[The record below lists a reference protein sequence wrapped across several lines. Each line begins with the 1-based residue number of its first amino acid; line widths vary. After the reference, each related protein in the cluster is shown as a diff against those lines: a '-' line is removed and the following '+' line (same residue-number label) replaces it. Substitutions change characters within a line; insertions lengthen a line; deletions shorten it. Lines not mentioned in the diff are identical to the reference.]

1 LFFGDFLDSRLRG
14 NDILIIMKKLTH
26 EEVGKKRVTLDEIKK
41 LRRNPIYVLC
51 DNIRSIYN
59 VGSIFRTSD
68 AALIEKLYL
77 TGYTPYPP
85 RPEIE
90 KVALGS
96 TNSVPWEYVKNPVD
110 AVNEMKAKGIKIA
123 SLEITDNSIKYN
135 ELTKNDFPL
144 CLILGNELTGVSNEL
159 IAASDFSIEIP
170 QYGFKHSMNV
180 SVAYGIAVF
189 EMVRKMSLQVI

>member
-1 LFFGDFLDSRLRG
+1 MR
-14 NDILIIMKKLTH
+14 KLTH
-26 EEVGKKRVTLDEIKK
+26 EELGKKRISLEDAKK
-41 LRRNPIYVLC
+41 VKRHPIFVMC

-59 VGSIFRTSD
+59 IGSIFRTSD

-96 TNSVPWEYVKNPVD
+96 TNSVTWEYVKNPME
-110 AVNEMKAKGIKIA
+110 AVKKLKSNGVKIVP
-123 SLEITDNSIKYN
+123 LEITQNSRSYTDI
-135 ELTKNDFPL
+135 TKLDFPL

-159 IAASDFSIEIP
+159 IENSDFSIEIP

-189 EMVRKMSLQVI
+189 EMVRVIRS

>member
-1 LFFGDFLDSRLRG
+1 MR
-14 NDILIIMKKLTH
+14 KLTH
-26 EEVGKKRVTLDEIKK
+26 EEVGKKRLSLEETRSIK
-41 LRRNPIYVLC
+41 RNPVYVIC

-77 TGYTPYPP
+77 SGYTPYPP

-96 TNSVPWEYVKNPVD
+96 TNSVPWEYTEKAAD
-110 AVNEMKAKGIKIA
+110 AVKHLRKNGVTIA
-123 SLEITDNSIKYN
+123 SLEIAENSRNYSDL
-135 ELTKNDFPL
+135 ELKDFPL
-144 CLILGNELTGVSNEL
+144 CLILGNELSGVSNEL
-159 IAASDFSIEIP
+159 VELSDFSIEIP

-180 SVAYGIAVF
+180 AVAYGIAVF
-189 EMVRKMSLQVI
+189 EMVRVLRVGG

>member
-1 LFFGDFLDSRLRG
+1 
-14 NDILIIMKKLTH
+14 MKKLTH
-26 EEVGKKRVTLDEIKK
+26 EELGKKRISLDETKNIK
-41 LRRNPIYVLC
+41 RHPIYVIC

-90 KVALGS
+90 KVALGA
-96 TNSVPWEYVKNPVD
+96 TDAVPWEHVKNPAN
-110 AVNEMKAKGIKIA
+110 AVKELKAKGVKIA
-123 SLEITDNSIKYN
+123 PLEITQNSRYYN
-135 ELTKNDFPL
+135 DINKIDFPL
-144 CLILGNELTGVSNEL
+144 CLVLGNELTGVSNE
-159 IAASDFSIEIP
+159 IIQMADFSIEIP

-189 EMVRKMSLQVI
+189 EMVKVFKA

>member
-1 LFFGDFLDSRLRG
+1 
-14 NDILIIMKKLTH
+14 MKKLTH
-26 EEVGKKRVTLDEIKK
+26 EEVGRNRLPLEEVKSVK
-41 LRRNPIYVLC
+41 RNPIFVLC

-96 TNSVPWEYVKNPVD
+96 TESVPWKFVPDPLDVIHLLKKKN
-110 AVNEMKAKGIKIA
+110 IRIA
-123 SLEITDNSIKYN
+123 ALEITSSSRNYTDIEKSN
-135 ELTKNDFPL
+135 FPL
-144 CLILGNELTGVSNEL
+144 CLVLGNELSGVSNE
-159 IAASDFSIEIP
+159 IISECDFSIEIP

-189 EMVRKMSLQVI
+189 ELVKILNG

>member
-1 LFFGDFLDSRLRG
+1 MK
-14 NDILIIMKKLTH
+14 MKKLSH
-26 EEVGKKRVTLDEIKK
+26 EEVGGKRISLEQVK
-41 LRRNPIYVLC
+41 LVKRNPIYVLC

-96 TNSVPWEYVKNPVD
+96 TKSILWEYHKNPID
-110 AVNEMKAKGIKIA
+110 IIKKLKSSGIKIS
-123 SLEITDNSIKYN
+123 SLELTNSSRMYY
-135 ELTKNDFPL
+135 ELKDSDFPL
-144 CLILGNELTGVSNEL
+144 CLILGNELTGISNDL
-159 IAASDFSIEIP
+159 IEQSDFSLEIP

-189 EMVRKMSLQVI
+189 EMVKFLKYKCKSGT

>member
-1 LFFGDFLDSRLRG
+1 MR
-14 NDILIIMKKLTH
+14 KLTH
-26 EEVGKKRVTLDEIKK
+26 EEVGKKRITLDDTKSIK
-41 LRRNPIYVLC
+41 RHPIYVLA

-96 TNSVPWEYVKNPVD
+96 TEAVPWEYIKSPLEAVKRIK
-110 AVNEMKAKGIKIA
+110 EEGIKIVP
-123 SLEITDNSIKYN
+123 LEITQNSRVYSEI
-135 ELTKNDFPL
+135 EVSEFPL
-144 CLILGNELTGVSNEL
+144 CLILGNELTGVSNDIIEL
-159 IAASDFSIEIP
+159 SDFSIEIP
-170 QYGFKHSMNV
+170 QYGFKHSINV
-180 SVAYGIAVF
+180 SVAYGIAVM
-189 EMVRKMSLQVI
+189 ELVRKLNI

>member
-1 LFFGDFLDSRLRG
+1 
-14 NDILIIMKKLTH
+14 MKKLTH
-26 EEVGKKRVTLDEIKK
+26 EEVGKKRLPLEQVKTVK
-41 LRRNPIYVLC
+41 RHPVYVLC

-77 TGYTPYPP
+77 AGYTPYPP

-96 TNSVPWEYVKNPVD
+96 TNAVPWEYVKNSMD
-110 AVNEMKAKGIKIA
+110 AIASLKEKGIKIA
-123 SLEITDNSIKYN
+123 PLEITSGSREHTQVNAD
-135 ELTKNDFPL
+135 DFPL
-144 CLILGNELTGVSNEL
+144 CLVLGNELTGVSNE
-159 IAASDFSIEIP
+159 IIEASDFSIEIP

-189 EMVRKMSLQVI
+189 ELVKKLSR

>member
-1 LFFGDFLDSRLRG
+1 
-14 NDILIIMKKLTH
+14 MKKLTH
-26 EEVGKKRVTLDEIKK
+26 EEVGKKRISLEQAKIVK
-41 LRRNPIYVLC
+41 RNPIYVIC

-96 TNSVPWEYVKNPVD
+96 TNSVPWEYHKSP
-110 AVNEMKAKGIKIA
+110 AEIAFSLKSSGIRIVP
-123 SLEITDNSIKYN
+123 L
-135 ELTKNDFPL
+135 ELTTKSKNYFDLSLADFPM
-144 CLILGNELTGVSNEL
+144 CLVLGNELTGVSGEV
-159 IAASDFSIEIP
+159 IEAADFALEIP

-189 EMVRKMSLQVI
+189 ELVKFLNYK

>member
-1 LFFGDFLDSRLRG
+1 MR
-14 NDILIIMKKLTH
+14 KLTH
-26 EEVGKKRVTLDEIKK
+26 EEVGKKRISLDESAKIT
-41 LRRNPIYVLC
+41 RHPINVLC
-51 DNIRSIYN
+51 DNIRSIFN

-85 RPEIE
+85 RAEIE

-96 TNSVPWEYVKNPVD
+96 TNSVPWEYFKSPLEAIDVLKNKQV
-110 AVNEMKAKGIKIA
+110 KIA
-123 SLEITDNSIKYN
+123 ALEITDKSTNYDDISV
-135 ELTKNDFPL
+135 NDFPL
-144 CLILGNELTGVSNEL
+144 CLVLGNELTGVSND
-159 IAASDFSIEIP
+159 IIQKADFSIEIP

-189 EMVRKMSLQVI
+189 EMIKILQKG

>member
-1 LFFGDFLDSRLRG
+1 MR
-14 NDILIIMKKLTH
+14 KLTH
-26 EEVGKKRVTLDEIKK
+26 EEVGKKRITLDETKKIKRHPVYA
-41 LRRNPIYVLC
+41 LA

-96 TNSVPWEYVKNPVD
+96 TEAVPWEYIKSPLD
-110 AVNEMKAKGIKIA
+110 AVKKIKEEGIKIVP
-123 SLEITDNSIKYN
+123 LEITQNSRDYTEI
-135 ELTKNDFPL
+135 EASEFPL
-144 CLILGNELTGVSNEL
+144 CLILGNELTGVSNDIIEL
-159 IAASDFSIEIP
+159 SDFSIEIP
-170 QYGFKHSMNV
+170 QYGFKHSINV
-180 SVAYGIAVF
+180 SVAYGIAVM
-189 EMVRKMSLQVI
+189 ELVRKLNI

>member
-1 LFFGDFLDSRLRG
+1 MR
-14 NDILIIMKKLTH
+14 KLTH
-26 EEVGKKRVTLDEIKK
+26 EEVGKKRITLDETKKIKRHPVYA
-41 LRRNPIYVLC
+41 LA

-96 TNSVPWEYVKNPVD
+96 TEAVPWEYIKNPLD
-110 AVNEMKAKGIKIA
+110 AVKKIKEEGIKIVP
-123 SLEITDNSIKYN
+123 LEITQNSRDYTEI
-135 ELTKNDFPL
+135 EASEFPL
-144 CLILGNELTGVSNEL
+144 CLILGNELTGVSNDIIEL
-159 IAASDFSIEIP
+159 SDFSIEIP
-170 QYGFKHSMNV
+170 QYGFKHSINV
-180 SVAYGIAVF
+180 SVAYGIAVM
-189 EMVRKMSLQVI
+189 ELVRKLNI

>member
-1 LFFGDFLDSRLRG
+1 MR
-14 NDILIIMKKLTH
+14 KLTH
-26 EEVGKKRVTLDEIKK
+26 EEVGKKRITLDETKKIKRHPVYA
-41 LRRNPIYVLC
+41 LA

-96 TNSVPWEYVKNPVD
+96 TEAVPWEYIKSPLD
-110 AVNEMKAKGIKIA
+110 AVKKIKEEGIKIVP
-123 SLEITDNSIKYN
+123 LEITQNSRDYTEI
-135 ELTKNDFPL
+135 EASEFPL
-144 CLILGNELTGVSNEL
+144 CLILGNELTGVSNDIIEL
-159 IAASDFSIEIP
+159 SDFSIEIP
-170 QYGFKHSMNV
+170 QYGFKHSINV
-180 SVAYGIAVF
+180 SVAYGIAVM
-189 EMVRKMSLQVI
+189 ELVRKLKI

>member
-1 LFFGDFLDSRLRG
+1 MR
-14 NDILIIMKKLTH
+14 KLTH
-26 EEVGKKRVTLDEIKK
+26 EELGKKRISLEDAKK
-41 LRRNPIYVLC
+41 VKRHPIFVMC

-59 VGSIFRTSD
+59 IGSIFRTSD

-96 TNSVPWEYVKNPVD
+96 TNSVSWEYVKNPLD
-110 AVNEMKAKGIKIA
+110 ALKQLKIKGIKIA
-123 SLEITDNSIKYN
+123 SLEITQNSRSYTGF
-135 ELTKNDFPL
+135 TKLDFPL

-159 IAASDFSIEIP
+159 IENSDFSIEIP

-189 EMVRKMSLQVI
+189 EMVRVIRS

>member
-1 LFFGDFLDSRLRG
+1 
-14 NDILIIMKKLTH
+14 MKKLTH
-26 EEVGKKRVTLDEIKK
+26 EEVGKKRLPLEQVKSVK
-41 LRRNPIYVLC
+41 RHPVYVLC

-59 VGSIFRTSD
+59 VGSVFRTSD

-96 TNSVPWEYVKNPVD
+96 TNAVPWEYVKNPMD
-110 AVNEMKAKGIKIA
+110 AVFALQKNGVKIVP
-123 SLEITDNSIKYN
+123 LEITSGSRDYTDISAS
-135 ELTKNDFPL
+135 DFPL
-144 CLILGNELTGVSNEL
+144 CLVLGNELTGVSNE
-159 IAASDFSIEIP
+159 IIEASDFTVEIP

-189 EMVRKMSLQVI
+189 EMIKKFPS

>member
-1 LFFGDFLDSRLRG
+1 MR
-14 NDILIIMKKLTH
+14 KLTH
-26 EEVGKKRVTLDEIKK
+26 EEISGKRVSLDEV
-41 LRRNPIYVLC
+41 RNLKRHPIYVLC

-85 RPEIE
+85 RAEIE
-90 KVALGS
+90 KVALGA
-96 TNSVPWEYVKNPVD
+96 TDAVPWEYFNDPLEAITQIKS
-110 AVNEMKAKGIKIA
+110 KGIKIA
-123 SLEITDNSIKYN
+123 PLEISENSRSYTDIKAV
-135 ELTKNDFPL
+135 DFPL
-144 CLILGNELTGVSNEL
+144 CIVLGNELTGVSNE
-159 IAASDFSIEIP
+159 IIKQSDLCIEIP

-189 EMVRKMSLQVI
+189 ELVKGLKR